1 MVKYGNKLD
10 VWCLSA
16 LGLAVFTVHRLHL
29 QGVQAWLLI
38 PLTFARHSLSP
49 LAAFTSSAYFLH
61 NGRWW
66 LWIREFYTA
75 TLKTFLE
82 AHSQNVSGNKQ

>member
-10 VWCLSA
+10 VGCSSA

-29 QGVQAWLLI
+29 LGVQAWLLT

-49 LAAFTSSAYFLH
+49 LAAFTSSVYFLH
-61 NGRWW
+61 NGRW
-66 LWIREFYTA
+66 
-75 TLKTFLE
+75 
-82 AHSQNVSGNKQ
+82 